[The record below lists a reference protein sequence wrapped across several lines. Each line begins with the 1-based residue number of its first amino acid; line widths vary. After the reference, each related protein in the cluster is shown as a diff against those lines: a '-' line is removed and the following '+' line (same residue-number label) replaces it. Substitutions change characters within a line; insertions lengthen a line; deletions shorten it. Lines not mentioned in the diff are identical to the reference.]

1 MKGIK
6 WGLLVLI
13 IFGVSIKALAEFPL
27 HDAIKAGNAAEVKR
41 LVQLGYDIN
50 TKTAQGHTPLH
61 YATWDGNLEMVNLL
75 LGLDANPD
83 LGDATGYTPL
93 MGASQQGH
101 LDVVKALIAGG
112 ANPWLQYQKPITS
125 DLSTPKDAYNVA
137 GDASQM
143 HVVDYLHKV
152 MYEDQYPAT
161 GRVLIMLARNK
172 EYGVLKNALNSDF
185 DPTAKDWNGV
195 TALMAATTN
204 ITNGERWMDLFLDH
218 KGDVKVTDK
227 FGRTALH
234 HAAMNG
240 SYDAISVL
248 LKHGADMEAV
258 DSSGKT
264 PLLRAAWHRGVDPV
278 KALVDAGAKIDA
290 VDAIGDNAL
299 MLTMKWGKEEKS
311 LEVAKVL
318 LENNI
323 PVNLFNKENVSAL
336 TSSIFY
342 KKMECAKL
350 LLAHGADPSLTGTDG
365 FTPAIQ
371 AVFLNDH
378 DIASE
383 FLKLLLEKKPTNL
396 NSKFDGKTAMMIAKE
411 KGHDKCLEMLK
422 EAGATE

>member
-1 MKGIK
+1 MKSIK
-6 WGLLVLI
+6 WSLEVLLVF
-13 IFGVSIKALAEFPL
+13 IFSAVAFAQFPL
-27 HDAIKAGNAAEVKR
+27 HDAVKAGNVAEVNR
-41 LVQLGYDIN
+41 LVASGYDIN
-50 TKTAQGHTPLH
+50 SKTAEGHTALH
-61 YATWDGNLEMVNLL
+61 YAAWDGNLEMVNLL
-75 LGLDANPD
+75 LTLDANPD
-83 LGDATGYTPL
+83 MGDATGYTPL

-112 ANPWLQYQKPITS
+112 ANPWLQYQKAITA

-143 HVVDYLHKV
+143 HVVEYLHKV

-172 EYGVLKNALNSDF
+172 EYAVVRNALDSDF
-185 DPTAKDWNGV
+185 DPTTKDWDGV
-195 TALMAATTN
+195 TAFMAATSN
-204 ITNGERWMDLFLDH
+204 VTNGGRWMDLFLDR
-218 KGDVKVTDK
+218 KGDVRARDK
-227 FGRTALH
+227 YGRTVLH

-240 SYDAISVL
+240 SYEAIETLV
-248 LKHGADMEAV
+248 KHGAEIEAV

-278 KALVDAGAKIDA
+278 KALVDAGAKIDV
-290 VDAIGDNAL
+290 VDAKGDNAL

-318 LENNI
+318 LAKKI
-323 PVNLFNKENVSAL
+323 PVNGYNNEGVSAL
-336 TSSIFY
+336 TSAIYY

-350 LLAHGADPSLTGTDG
+350 LLENGADPSLAGSDG

-383 FLKLLLEKKPTNL
+383 FLKLLLDKKPTNL
-396 NSKFDGKTAMMIAKE
+396 NSKYDGKTAMMIAVE
-411 KGHDKCLEMLK
+411 KGHDKCIEMLK
-422 EAGATE
+422 DAGATE